1 MANNKSLQLLR
12 GSGVSKS
19 EVLLDG
25 QPYWD
30 KINKRL
36 YVGDGST
43 ALSLLSAPT
52 VDWSSLTGKPSWIGN
67 SKPLYTASEVGARS
81 NTWLPK
87 VSVSGEYP
95 YTVRF
100 NTVRLRPNVDWS
112 FTAEAV
118 LVKKLEIFRSGSDT
132 FKHGCIYTIRDKV
145 IIIPIRIPVENS
157 TYSVTC
163 LCASASAFT
172 LKAGEL
178 CEMQEQMHAL
188 SNTKFLTSVSLS

>member
-43 ALSLLSAPT
+43 ALSSLSAPT

-81 NTWLPK
+81 NTWLPR
-87 VSVSGEYP
+87 VSVNGEYL

-100 NTVRLRPNVDWS
+100 NTVRFRPNVDWS
-112 FTAEAV
+112 FSAAV
-118 LVKKLEIFRSGSDT
+118 LVKNLEIFRNGSDT
-132 FKHGCIYTIRDKV
+132 FKYGCIYTIRDKV

-157 TYSVTC
+157 IYSVTC

-178 CEMQEQMHAL
+178 CEMQEQTHAL
-188 SNTKFLTSVSLS
+188 STTKFLTSVSLS